1 MERIDS
7 RVKVLSVLFLSLLTF
22 LYPLQLLFPFLLFLF
37 LLYLVSRASIKA
49 LIKNILSL
57 KVLLILIVLVE
68 VLFTRGETLFKLG
81 FFNITYEGVE
91 EALIFLGRIF
101 SLVTLGTFLSQT
113 TSSLELAKALQSLLY
128 FLKFFKVPVE
138 KMTLSLSL
146 SWRFIPLLFKEGER
160 IKKSLVV
167 RGLSPKSFWEKIRI
181 SRILAF
187 PLLVGAL
194 RQAEELGEAL
204 EVRGVGEV
212 PFLLSEKKR
221 VDFFSLTV
229 FIFLLLFAFS
239 LLWWGS

>member
-7 RVKVLSVLFLSLLTF
+7 RVKVVSVLFLSILTF
-22 LYPLQLLFPFLLFLF
+22 LYPLQLLFLFLFFLF
-37 LLYLVSRASIKA
+37 LLYLISKASIKA
-49 LIKNILSL
+49 LMKNVISL

-68 VLFTRGETLFKLG
+68 VLFTKGETLFKLG
-81 FFNITYEGVE
+81 IFNITYEGVE

-113 TSSLELAKALQSLLY
+113 TSSLELAKALQSLLS

-138 KMTLSLSL
+138 KLTLSLSL
-146 SWRFIPLLFKEGER
+146 SWRFIPILFKEGER

-167 RGLSPKSFWEKIRI
+167 RGLNPKSFWEKIRM
-181 SRILAF
+181 SRNLAF
-187 PLLVGAL
+187 PLLVGVL
-194 RQAEELGEAL
+194 RQADELGEAL

-212 PFLLSEKKR
+212 PLLLSEEKR
-221 VDFFSLTV
+221 VDLFSIAV